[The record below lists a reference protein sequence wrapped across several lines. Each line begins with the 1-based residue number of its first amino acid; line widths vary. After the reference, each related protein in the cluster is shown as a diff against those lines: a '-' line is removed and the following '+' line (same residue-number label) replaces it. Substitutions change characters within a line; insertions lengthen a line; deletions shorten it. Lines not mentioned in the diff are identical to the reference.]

1 MRQWLAAMVAGLLLA
16 AAGVSALLLL
26 DNGSATVATDPGSAT
41 RQAMAT
47 DDEDERAEDRG
58 HGPPPWAHGL
68 AKLKMKHHGPAKAA
82 KPWKALSPDQRHD
95 LMERL
100 SREHAAGMKAFAT
113 CVKAGRDDCEKPL
126 PPGQAKRR

>member
-16 AAGVSALLLL
+16 AAGASALLLL
-26 DNGSATVATDPGSAT
+26 DNDSTAVATDPGSAG
-41 RQAMAT
+41 RQAVAA
-47 DDEDERAEDRG
+47 DDEDERAGDRG

-68 AKLKMKHHGPAKAA
+68 AKLKVKHHEPAKAS

-95 LMERL
+95 LMVRL
-100 SREHAAGMKAFAT
+100 SREHAAGMKAFST
-113 CVKAGRDDCEKPL
+113 CVKAGRDGCEKPL